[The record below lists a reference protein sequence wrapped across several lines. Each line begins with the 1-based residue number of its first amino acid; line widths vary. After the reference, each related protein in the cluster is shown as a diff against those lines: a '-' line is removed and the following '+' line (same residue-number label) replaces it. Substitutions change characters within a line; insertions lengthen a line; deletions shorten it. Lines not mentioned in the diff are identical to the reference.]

1 MTALVVAFAGLSL
14 ALFVWSYAIYPAL
27 ISRLAKKRGLP
38 ARSPDAVPL
47 LSVEVI
53 VSAADEEAVIG
64 ARVADLLAQ
73 QGVADLRVSIGC
85 DGCRDRTAER
95 AREAAAGNPAVRVVE
110 FGERRG
116 KAAVL
121 NDLVAGSQADVL
133 VFTDANTR
141 FDAGAVAAL
150 AASLADAAT
159 GAACGRLLFETGMR
173 ADRTPEAALWDRE
186 TRLKEAEGS
195 LGVCVG
201 ANGAIYAARRAVVEP
216 LPLDT
221 TSMDDFLIPARAAR
235 SGRRVVFAFGAVA
248 REDAARDV
256 ASEMRRRFRIG
267 IGAGQVLRREQWL
280 FAARH
285 HPLLTLAFASRKAAR
300 WLAPLVG
307 LLAAT
312 LALFSPVLRLAGAA
326 VWIAAV
332 LACALAWTRP
342 RLPGAAGRLYYF
354 AVLNVAL
361 ALGVAAG
368 LAGYSRPVWTRTA
381 RA

>member
-1 MTALVVAFAGLSL
+1 MTALAIACAGLAL
-14 ALFVWSYAIYPAL
+14 ALFVWSYAIYPPL
-27 ISRLAKKRGLP
+27 ISRLAKKKSFP
-38 ARSPDAVPL
+38 VRSPDPAPL
-47 LSVEVI
+47 PSVELI

-73 QGVADLRVSIGC
+73 SGAADLHVSIGC
-85 DGCRDRTAER
+85 DGCRDKTAER

-150 AASLADAAT
+150 AAALAD
-159 GAACGRLLFETGMR
+159 GDIVAACGRLLFETGAR

-186 TRLKEAEGS
+186 TRMKQAEGS

-201 ANGAIYAARRAVVEP
+201 ANGAIYAARRAMVEP

-221 TSMDDFLIPARAAR
+221 TSMDDFLIPVRAAR
-235 SGRRVVFAFGAVA
+235 RGGRVVFASGAVA

-256 ASEMRRRFRIG
+256 AAEMRRRFRIG
-267 IGAGQVLRREQWL
+267 IGAGQVLRREPWL
-280 FAARH
+280 FAAHR

-312 LALFSPVLRLAGAA
+312 LALFSPALRVAGAA
-326 VWIAAV
+326 VWIAAA
-332 LACALAWTRP
+332 LACALAWARP
-342 RLPGAAGRLYYF
+342 TLPGAAGRIYYF